1 MEHGR
6 KAAVLSL
13 IIAVSASLLLS
24 GCFHTH
30 EWAEATCTEPRRWT
44 GCEETEGEPLGH
56 DWQDATCTK
65 PRTCKRCGE
74 TEGEPLG
81 HDWLDATCT
90 EPRTCKRCGET
101 RGEPLGHDVPELSC
115 TEGGICL
122 RCGEELEPLGHD
134 WLDAT
139 CTEPQ
144 TCARC
149 GETEG
154 KPLGHSPA
162 DPVDED
168 VVDALCTEDGSYR
181 EAVYCSVC
189 GEELSSEDKTLK
201 ALGHTTRNGFCERCG
216 EEIHD
221 KISGEG
227 NAFHEDIAVGGGLFR
242 VRFTN
247 EGRGPFNVWVK
258 YGDGTRLQAVESW
271 GTYDGAYFLYSTGPY
286 SFEIESSGKW
296 TYRITRLENTDE
308 TSFKGTG
315 SAVTD
320 IFTAPSGEWRF
331 RHTSNGDFKVW
342 IYTNKGRELLV
353 NERGACDLLVPVSI
367 PSGSTCVLVLRVDGS
382 WIVETG

>member
-30 EWAEATCTEPRRWT
+30 EWAEATCTEPRRCT

-56 DWQDATCTK
+56 DWQDATCTE

-81 HDWLDATCT
+81 HD
-90 EPRTCKRCGET
+90 
-101 RGEPLGHDVPELSC
+101 VPELSC
-115 TEGGICL
+115 TEGGTCL

-134 WLDAT
+134 WRDAT

-181 EAVYCSVC
+181 EVVYCSVC

-201 ALGHTTRNGFCERCG
+201 ALGHTTKNGFCERCG

-353 NERGACDLLVPVSI
+353 NERGACDLSPRAAPACSCSESTA
-367 PSGSTCVLVLRVDGS
+367 PGAWRPADSGKTQIYIILL
-382 WIVETG
+382 T

>member
-1 MEHGR
+1 MEHWR
-6 KAAVLSL
+6 KAAVLSV

-30 EWAEATCTEPRRWT
+30 EWAEATCTEPRRCT

-81 HDWLDATCT
+81 HDWQ
-90 EPRTCKRCGET
+90 
-101 RGEPLGHDVPELSC
+101 
-115 TEGGICL
+115 
-122 RCGEELEPLGHD
+122 
-134 WLDAT
+134 DAT

-162 DPVDED
+162 DPVGED

-181 EAVYCSVC
+181 EVVYCSVC

-296 TYRITRLENTDE
+296 TYKITRLENTDE

-382 WIVETG
+382 WVVETG